1 MSAGDFTATPEAI
14 KARALKAQLDALTD
28 TLKAKGQITQAE
40 ADSIKNKK
48 V

>member
-28 TLKAKGQITQAE
+28 TLKAKGTLTAQE
-40 ADSIKNKK
+40 AGAIKNKK
-48 V
+48 